1 MSEEGAAFDAA
12 CVTRARAAQKA
23 WAEQTLASRVR
34 ALAKAKRRLLE
45 RASELTD
52 ALRESSGEVAAEAL
66 FLEIVPS
73 ADVFDYWLRSVPDLL
88 APVEVDLSPLV
99 HAGKSGRSVRAP
111 RGVIALFTP
120 AEYALALP
128 LRTIVPALLAGNA
141 VVWLPNETARRVSE
155 SIARA
160 FEDLVPSGI
169 FTLVR
174 GGHTHANELISK
186 GLDWVV
192 FSGDPND
199 GRKILAAC
207 AEELTPASMELGG
220 DDAAVVLDDAKLERT
235 SRGIVWAAN
244 ALDGKSAFSIKR
256 VYAEK
261 KIAPKLTERIGAL
274 AKGTKASELSVVEV
288 ESLEHAVERIRAS
301 RHGLTTSVWT
311 SDLERTTEIAGLLGT
326 PVVSFN
332 CHGISAAIA
341 EAPWGGRGES
351 GFGVTN
357 GPFAL
362 DALTRPSFILEDRS
376 VRARDM
382 YWQPYTPTL
391 ERALMELA
399 RVKGGASFFG
409 RLVAWFSLFAALTKR
424 FFES

>member
-1 MSEEGAAFDAA
+1 VSEEDAAFDAA
-12 CVTRARAAQKA
+12 CVTTARAAQKA
-23 WAEQTLASRVR
+23 WAQQTLASRVR
-34 ALAKAKRRLLE
+34 AVAKAKRRLLE
-45 RASELTD
+45 RATELAD
-52 ALRESSGEVAAEAL
+52 ALREESGEALAEAL

-73 ADVFDYWLRSVPDLL
+73 ADVFDYWLRAVPDLL
-88 APVEVDLSPLV
+88 APIEVDLPSLV
-99 HAGKSGRSVRAP
+99 HGGKSGRSLRAP

-120 AEYALALP
+120 PEYALALP

-141 VVWLPNETARRVSE
+141 VLWIPAEKARRVSE
-155 SIARA
+155 SIAAA
-160 FEDLVPSGI
+160 FAGLVPSGV
-169 FTLVR
+169 FTVLR
-174 GGHTHANELISK
+174 GDHAHADELISK
-186 GLDWVV
+186 GLDWV
-192 FSGDPND
+192 FFAGEPND

-207 AEELTPASMELGG
+207 AQELTPASVELGG
-220 DDAAVVLDDAKLERT
+220 DDAAIVLEDAKLERT

-244 ALDGKSAFSIKR
+244 ALDGKSSFSIKR

-261 KIAPKLTERIGAL
+261 KIAPKLTERISAL
-274 AKGTKASELSVVEV
+274 AKGTKAADLSVVEV
-288 ESLEHAVERIRAS
+288 DGLDQAVERVRAS

-311 SDLERTTEIAGLLGT
+311 ASLERTTEIATLLGT

-332 CHGISAAIA
+332 CHGISAAMP

-376 VRARDM
+376 LRARDM

-391 ERALMELA
+391 ERAGKELA
-399 RVKGGASFFG
+399 KVKGGASFFG